1 MQSLSQRLDALEER
15 AAIREYCGGM
25 TRADAERLT
34 ARDAGFPSWSAALAD
49 LRRAGP
55 EPAPPR

>member
-1 MQSLSQRLDALEER
+1 MQSLSPRLDALLER

-25 TRADAERLT
+25 TRDEAERLT
-34 ARDAGFPSWSAALAD
+34 ARDAGYPSWAAAIAD

-55 EPAPPR
+55 EREPPR